1 LHKFYQI
8 KFLSNNFGGATF
20 RATRAFLFLFLL
32 ITIVSCT
39 REPGIKSHKIRIGE
53 VASLTGSESTYGQS
67 SHRGLQ
73 LYIEETN
80 AKGGVRYPTKKG
92 DKFYKIEL
100 ITLDN
105 QSRKDATITAMEQLT
120 KKENVLA
127 VVGEVV
133 SERTKVAAPYAQSA
147 KIPLITPASTNP
159 SVTEVGD
166 YIFRACY
173 IDPFQGFVMAKFARE
188 NLKLQRVAVFKDY
201 RSNYSTGLSEY
212 FVDTFTELG
221 GEIVAE
227 ETYSASEGNFARALE
242 SIKKSAP
249 DAIFIPGFYTQVS
262 EIARLIRE
270 NRIKSRRTNKNSIL
284 LGGDAWDSPELF
296 TKSGDSISGSYY
308 SNHFSAD
315 VDLPRAQEFVKKY
328 TERFNE
334 RPDGTSAM
342 GYDAGGILIASI
354 ERALKNKNDLQPN
367 GKKLKIKLRQL
378 VRDEIAKTKNYLGV
392 TGNISIN
399 KNRDAVKPAVIIKI
413 EKGRPVYITSVSP

>member
-1 LHKFYQI
+1 M
-8 KFLSNNFGGATF
+8 
-20 RATRAFLFLFLL
+20 
-32 ITIVSCT
+32 
-39 REPGIKSHKIRIGE
+39 
-53 VASLTGSESTYGQS
+53 
-67 SHRGLQ
+67 Q
-73 LYIEETN
+73 LYIEEVN
-80 AKGGVRYPTKKG
+80 ANGGVRYTTKKG
-92 DKFYKIEL
+92 EQFYKIEL
-100 ITLDN
+100 IALDN
-105 QSRKDATITAMEQLT
+105 QSRKDATIRVIEQLT
-120 KKENVLA
+120 KNENVLA

-212 FVDTFTELG
+212 FIDTFTELG

-227 ETYSASEGNFARALE
+227 ETYSASEGNFARALAN
-242 SIKKSAP
+242 IKKSAP
-249 DAIFIPGFYTQVS
+249 DAIFIPGFYAQVS

-270 NRIKSRRTNKNSIL
+270 NKIKSRRTNKASIL

-296 TKSGDSISGSYY
+296 AKSGDAISGSYY

-328 TERFNE
+328 TERFGE

-342 GYDAGGILIASI
+342 GYDAGGILISAI
-354 ERALKNKNDLQPN
+354 ERALKNKNELQPN
-367 GKKLKIKLRQL
+367 GKKIKVSLRQL
-378 VRDEIAKTKNYLGV
+378 VRDELAKTKNYLGV
-392 TGNISIN
+392 TGKISIN

-413 EKGRPVYITSVSP
+413 EKGRPVYMTTVSP